1 MTFNYV
7 YVVWLFS
14 LHIHVHVACYSM
26 MTFTCLSVD
35 RGTITQ
41 HGTLCVALLRYVWQT
56 IVFVVEPSTSEWRF
70 IWFNGIPP
78 CLIIWYCMALLY
90 DVGKSQK
97 KSFLPFFIL
106 LQCLR
111 EFDNEKKVRLLQF
124 VTGTCRLPVGGFSEL
139 MGEWVHVYILHLVLV
154 NPSTFK
160 NGILGL

>member
-1 MTFNYV
+1 
-7 YVVWLFS
+7 
-14 LHIHVHVACYSM
+14 
-26 MTFTCLSVD
+26 
-35 RGTITQ
+35 
-41 HGTLCVALLRYVWQT
+41 
-56 IVFVVEPSTSEWRF
+56 
-70 IWFNGIPP
+70 
-78 CLIIWYCMALLY
+78 MALLY